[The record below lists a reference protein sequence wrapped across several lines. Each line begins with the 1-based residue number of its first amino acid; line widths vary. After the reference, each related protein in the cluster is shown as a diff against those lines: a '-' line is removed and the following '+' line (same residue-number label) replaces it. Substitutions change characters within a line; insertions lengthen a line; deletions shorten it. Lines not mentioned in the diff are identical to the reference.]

1 MKVLHFNTHTAGGS
15 YEYAALLSTALVE
28 QGIESYVLSKD
39 SQQRQPGRPFLDRVI
54 RKAYV
59 SFSTE
64 PWHGTR
70 RLLSPPRAE
79 ELQCFDLVHLHTVA
93 DWFNVPNWL
102 ETLPSGIGV
111 VITLHD
117 MWHFTGGCFLY
128 RGCDRFTETCAPCP
142 ILKAPL
148 NHVLAKDE
156 QRRKL
161 QAYRSRRVQ
170 FVANSQWLGNLA
182 DRSVI
187 VRACGSSQVIPP
199 GIDTDVFRPQDRAQC
214 RAELGIRPDAFVIA
228 AGAASLT
235 DTNKNIPW
243 LLEQLAGLPKREDVL
258 VMLAGEGTLEI
269 PVNLNVRLTGG
280 VADSV
285 KRAML
290 FGAADIFVSASLMET
305 YGLTLIEAMSCGI
318 PVVAFRTGGIPE
330 AVPEEGGILC
340 ELLDA
345 DKFRTAIQ
353 KLRHS
358 EELRNEL
365 GNAASKLVA
374 VRNAKSRFAAAFAR
388 VYEACL
394 YSKQTRLIEQSSFVP

>member
-1 MKVLHFNTHTAGGS
+1 MRVLHLNTHSSGGS
-15 YEYAALLSTALVE
+15 HEYAALLSTALAE
-28 QGIESYVLSKD
+28 QGIESRVLSRD
-39 SQQRQPGRPFLDRVI
+39 SQQLPGKSFLDRVI

-79 ELQCFDLVHLHTVA
+79 ELQGFDLVHLHTVA
-93 DWFNVPNWL
+93 DWFNVPSWL

-117 MWHFTGGCFLY
+117 MWHLTGGCFLY

-142 ILKAPL
+142 ILKTPL
-148 NHVLAKDE
+148 NRVLAKDE

-170 FVANSQWLGNLA
+170 FIANSQWLAELA
-182 DRSVI
+182 DRSRI
-187 VRACGSSQVIPP
+187 VRACGRSRVITP
-199 GIDTDVFRPQDRAQC
+199 GIDTEVFRPQDKGQC
-214 RAELGIRPDAFVIA
+214 RVELGIPPDAFVIA

-235 DTNKNIPW
+235 DINKNIPW
-243 LLEQLAGLPKREDVL
+243 LLEQLAGLSELEDVL
-258 VMLAGEGTLEI
+258 VVLAGEGTLEI
-269 PVNLNVRLTGG
+269 PVGLNVRLTGG
-280 VADSV
+280 ITDRI

-290 FGAADIFVSASLMET
+290 FSAADVFVSASLMET

-318 PVVAFRTGGIPE
+318 PVVAFRTGGVSE
-330 AVPEEGGILC
+330 AVPDEGGILC
-340 ELLDA
+340 ELLEADA
-345 DKFRTAIQ
+345 FKAAIQ

-365 GNAASKLVA
+365 GDSARKLVA
-374 VRNAKSRFAAAFAR
+374 ARNAKSRFAAAFAL

-394 YSKQTRLIEQSSFVP
+394 YPGQTRLIRQSALVP